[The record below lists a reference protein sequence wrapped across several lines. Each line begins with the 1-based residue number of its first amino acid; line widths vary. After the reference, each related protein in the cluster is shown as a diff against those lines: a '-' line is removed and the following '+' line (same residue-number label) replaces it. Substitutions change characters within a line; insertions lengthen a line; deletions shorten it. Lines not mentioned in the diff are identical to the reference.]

1 MKLDFL
7 KPTGRT
13 CKAHH
18 CKTYWIDGKER
29 CGGCDQVRAERE
41 KEKTIR
47 ERCNTKILKEYN
59 EAKYLKKEDRQK
71 VDDYKKKQYID

>member
-13 CKAHH
+13 CSVHH
-18 CKTYWIDGKER
+18 CKTYWINGQER
-29 CGGCDQVRAERE
+29 CGGCSLHRADKAYEDNKNNR
-41 KEKTIR
+41 IDH
-47 ERCNTKILKEYN
+47 NILKEYN